1 MEISSSYHYYKPC
14 SSKQINSQN
23 QSHQCQYL
31 IYSGFRKPNSNIF
44 SNSNIQYKSIVPH
57 TYTHKLIPN
66 INSSILFAKGDD
78 DFLEEIYFF
87 LIARGDRIRL
97 NSSEYRWGGVRAAM
111 RVLRDQIAGR
121 SFLAGWKNWQRQS
134 VRLLLQYV
142 K

>member
-44 SNSNIQYKSIVPH
+44 SNSNIQYKSIA
-57 TYTHKLIPN
+57 TYIRTQAHPEL
-66 INSSILFAKGDD
+66 SILFAKGDD